1 MSIIVWFSVIIIK
14 KGNKD
19 KMCNILEIGGITDFS
34 EIN

>member
-1 MSIIVWFSVIIIK
+1 MVYIIT